1 MFLSSTSKSASIL
14 HFDASSFVVTRTG
27 LQYHRNSC
35 LRSTASDEVSTDASP
50 HVKDE
55 PKSDSAVTVD
65 DTQPFDKKEDY
76 GSQLN
81 EAPQE
86 GSLTDDPLQLFKFM
100 EDLNLKFDYEDKYS
114 ILVFGGGGAV
124 ALWLL
129 AAVVGAIDSIP
140 VFPKVLELVGLGY
153 TIWFS
158 SRYLV
163 FKVPTALE
171 LRRKFESQ
179 NMDQE
184 AGVKSCLRDMLNQ
197 KSQPDS
203 IAGSRYRGLSP
214 GLPSVS
220 RFRSGH
226 MPAGMAGSQVTDYLT
241 ESDMDTCSDS
251 EGEGYGARYSLEA
264 SPQDDKGFRRAPLQ
278 NKFDDG
284 IPSAP
289 PMGDSFRHVN
299 QVSEKISTSR
309 TDAKPSLATSGSFAT
324 EAEPDLYKRTKLGAT
339 EVNAP
344 NISARTASVSSNPVP
359 ARYPTFHASGL
370 GYWYGVISYD
380 ACVRLCLNSW
390 AKGCM
395 EAPAFLEN
403 ECALLRDAFGLKHI
417 LLQSE
422 EELLR
427 KESSE
432 LVGEGAS
439 VKTKKT
445 IGKIKIQVRKVKM
458 GMDPPTG
465 CAFASLKSTSIVKL
479 DSIQHKLSNVKSVVS
494 SERKTLRRERVTP
507 VVTVNG
513 SLVHQSM
520 AYIIVGTRR
529 YLKEVPELIKVGF
542 NAWRSSSTS
551 YEEVQE
557 SYSCLLRLKSSPE
570 EDAVRM
576 QPGSGETRVF
586 LPDGLG
592 DDLVIEV
599 QDSKGRYCGHAVLQV
614 ADIADESG
622 EKLRPC
628 FIYREPDHEQVGKV
642 QLHISYSTTPD
653 ENSHKVFLLQLRC
666 QMCICWETIA
676 YDCVLETAMK
686 IQQFQQ
692 RNLLL
697 HGSWRWLVTEFASY
711 FGVSDAYTK
720 LRYLS
725 YVMDVAT
732 PTADCLDLVHELLQ
746 PVVRMLGE
754 VSEQI
759 EQILALVFENY
770 KSLDESSHSGIAD
783 VFGPATGVAAPALA
797 PNATKKRS
805 RRHLSETD
813 EFVSNNTENILMDPV
828 ALSTAYKKMKSLC
841 LNIQNEI
848 LTDIEIHKQ
857 DLLPSFLDLPNLSAS
872 IYSTELFSRLRAF
885 LVSCPPAG
893 PTPPV
898 VELVMATADF
908 QRDLALWNISFIK
921 GGVDAKELFHVYI
934 TLWIQDKRL
943 ALLEFCKLD
952 KVKPLSLPTQQSTAS
967 FIDDI
972 YRRLKETLVEY
983 DVIISRWPEYTFTLE
998 DAIAD
1003 VEKAVVESLE
1013 KQYSEILS
1021 PLKENTPIKFGL
1033 KYVQKF
1039 AKGNGGPYNV
1049 TSELGVVLNSM
1060 KRMLDTLR
1068 PQIEA
1073 QLKSWGSCIPESG
1086 NMVPGEC
1093 LSEVTV
1099 MIRSKFR
1106 AYVQAVI
1113 DKLVENTKLHNAT
1126 KLKKIVQDS
1135 KENLV
1140 ESDLRRRMQPLK
1152 ELLSGTIDQLHAV
1165 FETQVFVIVC
1175 RGFWDRMGQD
1185 MLKFLE
1191 DRKENRAWYKASRV
1205 AVSVLDDTFAS
1216 QMQQLLGNALQ
1227 EKGVEPP
1234 RCIMEVR
1241 SMLCKDAVNHK
1252 DNNYYF

>member
-1 MFLSSTSKSASIL
+1 MSTQRLQS
-14 HFDASSFVVTRTG
+14 DAMAG
-27 LQYHRNSC
+27 L
-35 LRSTASDEVSTDASP
+35 
-50 HVKDE
+50 
-55 PKSDSAVTVD
+55 
-65 DTQPFDKKEDY
+65 
-76 GSQLN
+76 
-81 EAPQE
+81 
-86 GSLTDDPLQLFKFM
+86 
-100 EDLNLKFDYEDKYS
+100 
-114 ILVFGGGGAV
+114 
-124 ALWLL
+124 
-129 AAVVGAIDSIP
+129 
-140 VFPKVLELVGLGY
+140 
-153 TIWFS
+153 
-158 SRYLV
+158 
-163 FKVPTALE
+163 
-171 LRRKFESQ
+171 
-179 NMDQE
+179 
-184 AGVKSCLRDMLNQ
+184 
-197 KSQPDS
+197 
-203 IAGSRYRGLSP
+203 RYRGGSSA
-214 GLPSVS
+214 LPSVS

-226 MPAGMAGSQVTDYLT
+226 MPIGMTVGRVTDNLS

-264 SPQDDKGFRRAPLQ
+264 SPQDDKIPNGNAKHCAFVSGRNGNASGFGSYLERQGGRGGGYAAAHRGILNDESSDSVSSSEVSSTPPRSNNGNVIGKKFKLGPNFSGINVHSSTETVKQDYRNAPLQ
-278 NKFDDG
+278 NKFDDD

-289 PMGDSFRHVN
+289 PLGSFQHIN
-299 QVSEKISTSR
+299 QVSEKLPTSR
-309 TDAKPSLATSGSFAT
+309 ADASPSLATSGGS
-324 EAEPDLYKRTKLGAT
+324 AT
-339 EVNAP
+339 EVEPTTYKSNKSGVTEVNTP
-344 NISARTASVSSNPVP
+344 ETPVRTAAASSNSVP

-370 GYWYGVISYD
+370 GYWYGVLSYD
-380 ACVRLCLNSW
+380 ACVRLCLHSW
-390 AKGCM
+390 ARGCM
-395 EAPAFLEN
+395 EAPTFLEN
-403 ECALLRDAFGLKHI
+403 ECALLRDAFGLRHI

-432 LVGEGAS
+432 LVSEGAA

-445 IGKIKIQVRKVKM
+445 IGKIKIQVRKVRM
-458 GMDPPTG
+458 GLEPPTG
-465 CAFASLKSTSIVKL
+465 CAFASIKSSSMVKL
-479 DSIQHKLSNVKSVVS
+479 ESLQLRLSNVKSIVS
-494 SERKTLRRERVTP
+494 SERKALRRERVTP
-507 VVTVNG
+507 VITVNG
-513 SLVHQSM
+513 SLFHQRM

-529 YLKEVPELIKVGF
+529 YLKEVPELIKIGF
-542 NAWRSSSTS
+542 NAWRSSSSS
-551 YEEVQE
+551 YEVVQE

-599 QDSKGRYCGHAVLQV
+599 LDSKGKYCGNAVLQV
-614 ADIADESG
+614 ADITDEMG
-622 EKLRPC
+622 EKLRSC
-628 FIYREPDHEQVGKV
+628 FLYREPEHEQVGKV
-642 QLHISYSTTPD
+642 QLYINYSTTPD
-653 ENSHKVFLLQLRC
+653 EHSHKCASVA
-666 QMCICWETIA
+666 ETIA

-686 IQQFQQ
+686 VQQFQQ

-697 HGSWRWLVTEFASY
+697 HGPWRWLVTEFASY

-732 PTADCLDLVHELLQ
+732 PTADCLDLVHDLLL
-746 PVVRMLGE
+746 PVVIKGKTRHTLSHQEVRILGE
-754 VSEQI
+754 VSEEI
-759 EQILALVFENY
+759 EQILTLVFENY
-770 KSLDESSHSGIAD
+770 KSLDESVPSGIVD
-783 VFGPATGVAAPALA
+783 VFGPATGVPAPALA
-797 PNATKKRS
+797 PALKLYKLLHDILSPEVQSKLCRYFQNATKKRS

-813 EFVSNNTENILMDPV
+813 EFVSNNNENILMDPV

-841 LNIQNEI
+841 LNVRNEI

-857 DLLPSFLDLPNLSAS
+857 DLLPSFIDLPNLSSS

-885 LVSCPPAG
+885 LVSCPPSG

-908 QRDLALWNISFIK
+908 QRDLALWNISPIK

-934 TLWIQDKRL
+934 TLWIQDRRL
-943 ALLEFCKLD
+943 ALLEFCKFD
-952 KVKPLSLPTQQSTAS
+952 KVKSSSFPTQHATTS
-967 FIDDI
+967 FIDDV
-972 YRRLKETLVEY
+972 YDRLKETLAEY

-998 DAIAD
+998 NAIAD

-1013 KQYSEILS
+1013 KQYAEVLS
-1021 PLKENTPIKFGL
+1021 PLKENTMPMKFGL

-1039 AKGNGGPYNV
+1039 AKGNVCPYSV
-1049 TSELGVVLNSM
+1049 STELGVLLNSM

-1073 QLKSWGSCIPESG
+1073 QLKLWGSCIPESG

-1126 KLKKIVQDS
+1126 KLKKIIQDA
-1135 KENLV
+1135 KENVV

-1152 ELLSGTIDQLHAV
+1152 ELLAGTIDQLHAV
-1165 FETQVFVIVC
+1165 LETQVFVIVC

-1191 DRKENRAWYKASRV
+1191 DRKENRSWYKASRV
-1205 AVSVLDDTFAS
+1205 AVTVLDDTFAS
-1216 QMQQLLGNALQ
+1216 QMQQLLGNTLQ
-1227 EKGVEPP
+1227 EKDVEPP
-1234 RCIMEVR
+1234 RCILEVR
-1241 SMLCKDAVNHK
+1241 SMLCKDGMNHK
-1252 DNNYYF
+1252 ENNYYY